1 MAARI
6 LESYLVLFLALA
18 IVGSLPNTPKRLAMG
33 IYIAI
38 IVLTESQL
46 VSSLVGFGE
55 CGRKGEMNEKVQ
67 DRSELQHP

>member
-1 MAARI
+1 VLAARI

-38 IVLTESQL
+38 IVLT
-46 VSSLVGFGE
+46 VIAACVLVGWIWG
-55 CGRKGEMNEKVQ
+55 VW
-67 DRSELQHP
+67 